1 MCSTSSCS
9 APHTFYLRTTQRG
22 WNPPLYPSK
31 HLVRVSSSW
40 ASLPP
45 PTLFPTSAL
54 SLTNLM
60 ALPFHLR
67 GIFFLCALFTDFAS
81 HMSVNFLKDLGS
93 ARLSSSSSSFYLFLS
108 LSCQLVSLIAVSA
121 QDLSMWHFLVG
132 FSALRPVA
140 LCRLGRVPQAAPLGV
155 S

>member
-1 MCSTSSCS
+1 MRSTSSCS
-9 APHTFYLRTTQRG
+9 TSHTFYLRTTQGG

-31 HLVRVSSSW
+31 HLLRVSSYW
-40 ASLPP
+40 ASFPP
-45 PTLFPTSAL
+45 PTPFPAPAT

-67 GIFFLCALFTDFAS
+67 GIFFFCALFTDFAS

-93 ARLSSSSSSFYLFLS
+93 ARMSSSSSSFYLFLS
-108 LSCQLVSLIAVSA
+108 LSCQLVSLIAMSA

-132 FSALRPVA
+132 FSALRPVP
-140 LCRLGRVPQAAPLGV
+140 LCRLGRVPQAASLGV